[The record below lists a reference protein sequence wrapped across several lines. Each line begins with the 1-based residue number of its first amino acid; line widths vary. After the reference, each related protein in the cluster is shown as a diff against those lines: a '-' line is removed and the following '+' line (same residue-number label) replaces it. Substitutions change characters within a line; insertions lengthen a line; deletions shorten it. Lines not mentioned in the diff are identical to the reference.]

1 MSISIKKE
9 KKVMLIL
16 RIATGDSDRSI
27 LWGDNRRRRSGSE
40 RQRTCAN
47 HRKLKPPNIACE
59 RVSESKLNEQPKNK
73 KPDSILNDPTI
84 PPYFSLVPAP
94 TTLLKH

>member
-1 MSISIKKE
+1 
-9 KKVMLIL
+9 MLIL